1 MEKKDLVEYF
11 IARTDKRFD
20 ELGAKVD
27 KLTEFKAFLLGSSFA
42 ISAITS
48 TIIGLATVYFMSK

>member
-1 MEKKDLVEYF
+1 MEKNKIDYF
-11 IARTDKRFD
+11 IERTDKRFD
-20 ELGAKVD
+20 QLDAKVD

-48 TIIGLATVYFMSK
+48 VAIGLATVYFMSK